1 MSTAFY
7 HAALVLHI
15 IGITMMA
22 GTAFIDFITF
32 RAFSKAYGTDTGKS
46 LVLGGYLNQLQRF
59 LGIGMLL
66 ILVSGITMMAKL
78 HEVWGAQ
85 LWFRI
90 KMILLLLT
98 IFNGL
103 GFRRALGVRL
113 GKITGNS
120 TSGTGNDKWNNIKRS
135 FTLVQA
141 IQLLL
146 FLVIYILSVFKFN

>member
-1 MSTAFY
+1 MSFAFY

-22 GTAFIDFITF
+22 GTAFIDFVTF
-32 RAFSKAYGTDTGKS
+32 RAFAKAYSRDTPKS
-46 LVLGGYLNQLQRF
+46 LVLGNYLNQLQRF

-66 ILVSGITMMAKL
+66 ILVSGITMMARL

-90 KMILLLLT
+90 KMIILLLAIT
-98 IFNGL
+98 NGL
-103 GFRRALGVRL
+103 GFRRALGTRL
-113 GKITGNS
+113 KKMTGNS
-120 TSGTGNDKWNNIKRS
+120 TPGLTNENWNNMNRK
-135 FTLVQA
+135 FTLVQT

-146 FLVIYILSVFKFN
+146 FIIIYTLSVFKFN